1 MNLSIFNRTFF
12 LWAGA
17 ILVAVLIVNPRAAR
31 IQRINA
37 MNEDYV
43 DCIRQ
48 ENCKDVKAIAEARE
62 YYKILA
68 QLYPDYGRGAEMQ
81 GICYLLLKQDS
92 LAVKKFQEAIKHNPD
107 LFWVSFELGKAF
119 YRRGEYSQALK
130 YFQAITAQDNNTLLK
145 KATLSNLRG
154 ASDKTRSALILG
166 LIDFVTE
173 IKLRSYQMTVGCFVH
188 QRDLV
193 QAKNIVS
200 LELRSQ
206 QFEKEEFF
214 ILANRSLGEDS
225 SRKEMLS
232 WIDALSLS
240 KPIFHPWGHVIPP
253 LKEILYQ

>member
-130 YFQAITAQDNNTLLK
+130 CFQAITGQENNFLLK
-145 KATLSNLRG
+145 KSALSNLRQLPDQTRG
-154 ASDKTRSALILG
+154 ALMLG
-166 LIDFVTE
+166 LIDFVDE
-173 IKLRSYQMTVGCFVH
+173 IKLRSYQMTVGCLVH
-188 QRDLV
+188 QGDLI

-200 LELRSQ
+200 QELSSQ
-206 QFEKEEFF
+206 QFGKEGFF
-214 ILANRSLGEDS
+214 ILANHSLVEDS
-225 SRKEMLS
+225 SRKEMLL

-240 KPIFHPWGHVIPP
+240 KPILHPWGHVIAP

>member
-1 MNLSIFNRTFF
+1 MTLSIFNRTFL

-17 ILVAVLIVNPRAAR
+17 ILLAVLIVNPRAAR

-43 DCIRQ
+43 DCLRQ
-48 ENCKDVKAIAEARE
+48 EDCKNVKAIAEARE

-92 LAVKKFQEAIKHNPD
+92 LAIKKFQEAIKHNPD
-107 LFWVSFELGKAF
+107 LFWVSFELGKVF
-119 YRRGEYSQALK
+119 YRRGEYSKALK
-130 YFQAITAQDNNTLLK
+130 CFQVITAQDSNTLLK
-145 KATLSNLRG
+145 KATLSNLRQF
-154 ASDKTRSALILG
+154 SDQTRGVLMLG
-166 LIDFVTE
+166 LIDFVAE
-173 IKLRSYQMTVGCFVH
+173 IKLRSYQMTVGCLVH
-188 QRDLV
+188 QGDLA

-200 LELRSQ
+200 LELSSQ
-206 QFEKEEFF
+206 QFGKDEFF

-232 WIDALSLS
+232 WIDALALG
-240 KPIFHPWGHVIPP
+240 KPTFHPWGHVISP